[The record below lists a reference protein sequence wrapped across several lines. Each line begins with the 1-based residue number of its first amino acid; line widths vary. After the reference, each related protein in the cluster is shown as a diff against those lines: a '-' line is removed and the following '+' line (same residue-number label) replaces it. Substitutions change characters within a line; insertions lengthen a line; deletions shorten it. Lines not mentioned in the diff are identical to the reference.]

1 MSQDPSQVP
10 DVKAEG
16 DKGENNGTIN
26 VKVRVSF
33 GSKGG
38 WDRDVSLNVG
48 ATNLGRLVL
57 GRGGI
62 LQDQTHN
69 EAFQA
74 SRCVCEQGWKGR

>member
-1 MSQDPSQVP
+1 MSQDAPSQVL
-10 DVKAEG
+10 DVKQEE
-16 DKGENNGTIN
+16 ENKTIN

-38 WDRDVSLNVG
+38 WNRDVTLNVG

-74 SRCVCEQGWKGR
+74 SGCVCEQGWKGRWQH